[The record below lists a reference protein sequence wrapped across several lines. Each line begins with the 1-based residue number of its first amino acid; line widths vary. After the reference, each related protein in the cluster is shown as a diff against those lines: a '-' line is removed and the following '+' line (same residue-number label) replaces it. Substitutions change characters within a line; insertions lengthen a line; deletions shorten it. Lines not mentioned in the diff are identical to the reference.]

1 VFILSQDYNL
11 ILHCNNNQIEN
22 KKIVKKS
29 FRSPISISR
38 KELLDKS
45 GNTDK
50 CFRQLIYDL
59 SVAGNLLEVARQN
72 LAQKLEVTPPQYNI
86 LMVIAQY
93 QDKSGLRF
101 TKVADHLHV
110 TISHVT
116 SEIKKLEKGKWLSV
130 VTSPIDKRARMVK
143 INPSAEN
150 KIFALGSHQRG
161 FNNHLFRNLTKSNF
175 EKLSI
180 VMAELVEDFTETI
193 AIIKSGKIL
202 ISQ

>member
-1 VFILSQDYNL
+1 
-11 ILHCNNNQIEN
+11 
-22 KKIVKKS
+22 VKKS

-59 SVAGNLLEVARQN
+59 SVAGNLLEVARQK
-72 LAQKLEVTPPQYNI
+72 LAQKLGVTSPQYNI

-101 TKVADHLHV
+101 TEVADHLHV

-130 VTSPIDKRARMVK
+130 VTSPIDKRARIVK
-143 INPSAEN
+143 INQSAEN
-150 KIFALGSHQRG
+150 KISALGSHQRDV
-161 FNNHLFRNLTKSNF
+161 NDHLFRNLTESNF
-175 EKLSI
+175 EKISI
-180 VMAELVEDFTETI
+180 AMAELVEDFTETI

-202 ISQ
+202 I

>member
-1 VFILSQDYNL
+1 M
-11 ILHCNNNQIEN
+11 
-22 KKIVKKS
+22 KKT

-72 LAQKLEVTPPQYNI
+72 LAQKLGVTSPQYNI

-93 QDKSGLRF
+93 QDKSGLQF
-101 TKVADHLHV
+101 TEVADHLHV

-116 SEIKKLEKGKWLSV
+116 SEIKILEKDKWLCV
-130 VTSPIDKRARMVK
+130 ATSPMDKRARMVK
-143 INPSAEN
+143 INQSAEN
-150 KIFALGSHQRG
+150 MIIVLGTHQRLV
-161 FNNHLFRNLTKSNF
+161 NNHLFRNLTKSNF
-175 EKLSI
+175 EKLCI
-180 VMAELVEDFTETI
+180 VIAELVEDFTDTI
-193 AIIKSGKIL
+193 AIIKSEKTL
-202 ISQ
+202 ITN

>member
-1 VFILSQDYNL
+1 M
-11 ILHCNNNQIEN
+11 
-22 KKIVKKS
+22 KKT

-72 LAQKLEVTPPQYNI
+72 LAQKLGVTSPQYNI

-93 QDKSGLRF
+93 QDKSGLQF
-101 TKVADHLHV
+101 TEVADHLHV

-116 SEIKKLEKGKWLSV
+116 SEIKKLEKDKWLCV
-130 VTSPIDKRARMVK
+130 ATSPMDKRARMVK
-143 INPSAEN
+143 INQSAEN
-150 KIFALGSHQRG
+150 MIIVLGTHQRLV
-161 FNNHLFRNLTKSNF
+161 NNHLFRNLTKSNF
-175 EKLSI
+175 EKLCI
-180 VMAELVEDFTETI
+180 VIAELVEDFTDTI
-193 AIIKSGKIL
+193 AIIKSEKTL
-202 ISQ
+202 ITN